1 MLLKE
6 ENDYMH
12 VAALKLLANVMQ
24 EVDGWFEK
32 NNDSSKPCRV
42 TFTFICSPVL

>member
-1 MLLKE
+1 M
-6 ENDYMH
+6 D
-12 VAALKLLANVMQ
+12 VAALKLLANAMQ

-42 TFTFICSPVL
+42 EFTFISSLAL